1 MTQMGFWDKRG
12 YLGQKY
18 GEWLNIPII
27 CLLPTI
33 APPLR
38 TIAPGPFPPPPENR
52 PSNSKFLLL
61 LLWDEVIVG
70 FQRQTMGSLPRPS
83 STGTRIH

>member
-1 MTQMGFWDKRG
+1 MTKMGFWDKRG

-27 CLLPTI
+27 YLLPTI
-33 APPLR
+33 APPSGQL
-38 TIAPGPFPPPPENR
+38 PPDHSPPPENR
-52 PSNSKFLLL
+52 PSNAKFLLL